1 VRQFHSLILF
11 SFLFLLI
18 FSCKKEEKI
27 DHQNLIVSG
36 NTPPLYNGIP
46 TILVDN
52 YINKMNIDLIG
63 LKPDEITREERVS
76 YLEENDLSIE
86 AREKVIDDI
95 LELDE
100 YHNRLFQINSD
111 LLLNG
116 MNYDE
121 VESVHTEYIA
131 IRDFLYLNG
140 DTFTG
145 QIIDHELIKLQLVLD
160 AKDQYRNG
168 DITLNEYFKRMCY
181 NLIYEEINMG
191 SENFVISCFENFY
204 KRYPTVGE
212 LENGVAMVDGQTS
225 RLLLKEGKNKV
236 DFLDILISNSEFFQG
251 RVLDAFRSLLLRDPI
266 SQELS
271 EVTEKFITTDDY
283 KNVQKDIAKT
293 DEYAGFD

>member
-1 VRQFHSLILF
+1 
-11 SFLFLLI
+11 
-18 FSCKKEEKI
+18 
-27 DHQNLIVSG
+27 
-36 NTPPLYNGIP
+36 
-46 TILVDN
+46 
-52 YINKMNIDLIG
+52 
-63 LKPDEITREERVS
+63 
-76 YLEENDLSIE
+76 
-86 AREKVIDDI
+86 
-95 LELDE
+95 
-100 YHNRLFQINSD
+100 
-111 LLLNG
+111 
-116 MNYDE
+116 
-121 VESVHTEYIA
+121 
-131 IRDFLYLNG
+131 
-140 DTFTG
+140 
-145 QIIDHELIKLQLVLD
+145 
-160 AKDQYRNG
+160 
-168 DITLNEYFKRMCY
+168 
-181 NLIYEEINMG
+181 MG